1 MNGGPVLG
9 WLHSTRPS
17 AAGRPAP
24 ARMTVLSTSPVLK
37 YVGVLT
43 IGRTVNAGSVAWVVP
58 DRLARSK
65 FQPVSVAADAVT

>member
-1 MNGGPVLG
+1 
-9 WLHSTRPS
+9 
-17 AAGRPAP
+17 
-24 ARMTVLSTSPVLK
+24 MTVLSTSPVLK